1 MVEAESGW
9 SVVLQTEL
17 KRQRKTKLEYQN
29 VNGERGRG
37 YQTAQS
43 LVTCKRRE
51 LQERGQTQAKH
62 KDSNSNESMP
72 GGKWASNLK
81 TSFKGGSSRKFA

>member
-1 MVEAESGW
+1 MERE
-9 SVVLQTEL
+9 
-17 KRQRKTKLEYQN
+17 
-29 VNGERGRG
+29 GEVTRL
-37 YQTAQS
+37 AQS

-72 GGKWASNLK
+72 GGKWGK
-81 TSFKGGSSRKFA
+81 

>member
-1 MVEAESGW
+1 MERE
-9 SVVLQTEL
+9 
-17 KRQRKTKLEYQN
+17 
-29 VNGERGRG
+29 GEVTRL
-37 YQTAQS
+37 TQS

-72 GGKWASNLK
+72 GESGASDLK
-81 TSFKGGSSRKFA
+81 TSLQRRK